1 MIKQIGLTAAIVCAL
16 AGGGFPN
23 IARAGE
29 RTIPKPLA
37 AHPGNIFLAGEVVSV
52 PLPAVATGRWRAV
65 DYDQK
70 DIGQGTVENGRAKLG
85 VLPVGYYEISGE
97 GALASNH
104 VYVGVIEPLRAPT
117 PMDSPIGIDVALAW
131 CFPREQ
137 WDAAISL
144 CQLAGMNRVR
154 DRMSWP
160 EIEPQRG
167 EFAEHTRYDDS
178 LKMQSDAGL
187 QVLQVNHVAAP
198 WANTNDTKR
207 VPPDL
212 RDIYNTYRELARRWK
227 GDIVAF
233 EPWNEAD
240 INDFGGHTGDEM
252 ASLQKAAYLAL
263 KAGNPDLPVCQNVF
277 AIRRLT
283 TLRNF
288 NENKA
293 WAYFDNFD
301 VHHYEPLTNYAK
313 MYEDYRSVSAG
324 KPIWTTECNMTV
336 EWSGDEQRK
345 EPNEENLRIQ
355 SERVAK
361 IYAMTIH
368 EGVKAVFY
376 FMLPH
381 YSERKIQ
388 YGVIHPDLTPRPAY
402 LSVVAA
408 GRLLAGAERLG
419 QVDAKDPRVQGYL
432 FAAKPD
438 GKEKDVLV
446 IWANDE
452 GEFELPKA
460 PVACFD
466 HLGRQKTVEG
476 KTLKFTRAPLFVEL
490 AKGSRP
496 ALLPLPKLMP
506 LLKGKAWPI
515 VLQAVMPPEDIAL
528 MKSAYKMPAGSTN
541 TVPVFVYN
549 FGKSKAHGK
558 LSVIA
563 PEGWTKDF
571 TEDVEI
577 APGERKEVD
586 VKLST
591 AKDWDQAARVQIK
604 GDFGDAGEPLLALR
618 FVDQPK

>member
-1 MIKQIGLTAAIVCAL
+1 MIKSIGLAVAIWCAQFCFGAI
-16 AGGGFPN
+16 AGT
-23 IARAGE
+23 RA
-29 RTIPKPLA
+29 IPKPLPS
-37 AHPGNIFLAGEVVSV
+37 HPGNIFLSGEIVVV
-52 PLPAVATGRWRAV
+52 PLSAGANGRWQAV
-65 DYDQK
+65 DYDGK
-70 DIGQGTVENGRAKLG
+70 IVAQGDSESGHAKLG
-85 VLPVGYYEISGE
+85 VMPVGYYELTGE
-97 GALASNH
+97 GTLASNR
-104 VYVGVIEPLRAPT
+104 VYLGVVEELRSPT
-117 PMDSPIGIDVALAW
+117 PLDSPIGIDVALAW

-137 WDAAISL
+137 WASAISL

-160 EIEPQRG
+160 EIEPKRG
-167 EFAEHTRYDDS
+167 EFIATTKYDDS
-178 LKMQSDAGL
+178 LKMQTDAGL
-187 QVLQVNHVAAP
+187 QVLQVNHIAAP
-198 WANTNDTKR
+198 WANTNDAKR
-207 VPPDL
+207 IPPDL

-227 GDIVAF
+227 GNIVAF

-240 INDFGGHTGDEM
+240 IKEFGGHTGDEM
-252 ASLQKAAYLAL
+252 ASLQKAAYLGL
-263 KAGNPDLPVCQNVF
+263 KAGNPDLSVCQNVF

-301 VHHYEPLTNYAK
+301 VHHYEPIENYPK

-324 KPIWTTECNMTV
+324 KPVWTTECNMTV

-402 LSVVAA
+402 LSVAAA

-419 QVDAKDPRVQGYL
+419 QVESKDKRVQGYL

-438 GKEKDVLV
+438 GKDTDVLV

-452 GEFELPKA
+452 GEFKLPKT
-460 PVACFD
+460 PMACFD
-466 HLGRQKTVEG
+466 LLGRQKSVEG
-476 KTLKFTRAPLFVEL
+476 ETLKLTRAPIYVEL

-496 ALLPLPKLMP
+496 TLMPLPELAP

-515 VLQAVMPPEDIAL
+515 VLQAVLPPEEIAL
-528 MKSAYKMPAGSTN
+528 NRSAYKMPAGPTN
-541 TVPVFVYN
+541 VVPVFIYN
-549 FGKSKAHGK
+549 FGTTKARGK
-558 LSVIA
+558 LIVTA
-563 PEGWTKDF
+563 PDGWTKELASEVD
-571 TEDVEI
+571 I

-586 VKLST
+586 VKLAT
-591 AKDWDQAARVQIK
+591 AKDWDQAARVQVK
-604 GDFGDAGEPLLALR
+604 GDFGDAGTPLLALR

>member
-1 MIKQIGLTAAIVCAL
+1 MIKRFVRAAL
-16 AGGGFPN
+16 ALWLLSGCGFSSVLYAGG
-23 IARAGE
+23 
-29 RTIPKPLA
+29 RTIPQPLPS
-37 AHPGNIFLAGEVVSV
+37 HPGNIFLSGETVLI
-52 PLPAVATGRWRAV
+52 PLPAGASGRWRAV
-65 DYDQK
+65 DYDGR
-70 DIGQGTVENGRAKLG
+70 DNSQGDCQGGRANLG
-85 VLPVGYYEISGE
+85 VLPVGYYEVMGD
-97 GALASNH
+97 GVLASNH
-104 VYVGVIEPLRAPT
+104 VYVGVLEPLRAPT

-137 WDAAISL
+137 WGSAISL

-154 DRMSWP
+154 DRMSWS
-160 EIEPQRG
+160 EIEPKRG
-167 EFAEHTRYDDS
+167 EFAPTTKYDDS
-178 LKMQSDAGL
+178 LKVQTDAGL
-187 QVLQVNHVAAP
+187 QVLQVNHIAAP
-198 WANTNDTKR
+198 WANTNDAKR
-207 VPPDL
+207 IPPDL

-227 GDIVAF
+227 GNLVAF

-240 INDFGGHTGDEM
+240 IKDFGGHTGDEM
-252 ASLQKAAYLAL
+252 ASLQKVAYLAL
-263 KAGNPDLPVCQNVF
+263 KAGDPDLPVCQNVF

-288 NENKA
+288 NDNKA

-301 VHHYEPLTNYAK
+301 VHHYEPLTNYPK

-336 EWSGDEQRK
+336 DWSGDEQKK
-345 EPNEENLRIQ
+345 EPDAENLRIQ

-381 YSERKIQ
+381 YTERKLQ
-388 YGVIHPDLTPRPAY
+388 YGVLHPDLSPRPAF
-402 LSVVAA
+402 LSVAAA

-419 QVDAKDPRVQGYL
+419 QVECKDERVQGYL

-466 HLGRQKTVEG
+466 HLGRQKSVEG
-476 KTLKFTRAPLFVEL
+476 RKLKLTRAPIFVEL
-490 AKGSRP
+490 AKDSRP

-515 VLQAVMPPEDIAL
+515 VLQAVLPPEDIAL
-528 MKSAYKMPAGSTN
+528 MKSAYKMPAGATN
-541 TVPVFVYN
+541 VVPVFVYN
-549 FGKSKAHGK
+549 FGKSKAHGH
-558 LSVIA
+558 LTVTA

-571 TEDVEI
+571 AADVEI

-586 VKLST
+586 VRLST
-591 AKDWDQAARVQIK
+591 AKDWDQAARIQIK
-604 GDFGDAGEPLLALR
+604 GEFGDAGEPLLALR